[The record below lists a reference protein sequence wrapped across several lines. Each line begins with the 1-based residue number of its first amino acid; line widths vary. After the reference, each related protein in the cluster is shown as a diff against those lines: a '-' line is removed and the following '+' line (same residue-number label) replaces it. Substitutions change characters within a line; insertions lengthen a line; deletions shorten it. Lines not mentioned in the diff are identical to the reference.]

1 MAASRAKRAEVADRR
16 SKAVALRLAGADY
29 ESIARSL
36 GYTTRGAACQDITR
50 ALEANLAEQGRSV
63 DVLREAELL
72 RLDLLQVGA
81 WGAATDGDPKAIEV
95 VLKIVDRRCKL
106 LGLDAPQRHEV
117 ITLDLIDAEIA
128 RLTAELGRDE
138 VAAAAGVEAASG

>member
-16 SKAVALRLAGADY
+16 SKAVALRLSGASF
-29 ESIARSL
+29 ETIAALL

-50 ALEANLAEQGRSV
+50 ALEASLAEQSRSA

-81 WGAATDGDPKAIEV
+81 WAAAADGDPKAIEV

-117 ITLDLIDAEIA
+117 ITLDAVDAEIA

-138 VAAAAGVEAASG
+138 TAAAAGVETASD